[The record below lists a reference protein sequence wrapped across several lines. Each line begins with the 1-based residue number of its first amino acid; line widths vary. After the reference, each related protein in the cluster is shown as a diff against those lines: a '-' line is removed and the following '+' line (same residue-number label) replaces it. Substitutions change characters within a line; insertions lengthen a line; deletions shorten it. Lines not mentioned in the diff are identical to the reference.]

1 MPYDFV
7 FIGSR
12 TKVHKDDENNENVRR
27 EIGNRQLKHTDSNV
41 YIGLPYLSYY
51 VPRGRDYVPH
61 LSDEHKTLVIDSW
74 DFVPGF
80 ISEVGVKRQFLLL
93 MMDFNKI
100 VLQINKCFQM
110 FW

>member
-1 MPYDFV
+1 MRYDFV

-27 EIGNRQLKHTDSNV
+27 EIGNRELNHRESNV
-41 YIGLPYLSYY
+41 FIGLPYLSYY

-93 MMDFNKI
+93 MMDFDKI
-100 VLQINKCFQM
+100 TFDLSLTN
-110 FW
+110 